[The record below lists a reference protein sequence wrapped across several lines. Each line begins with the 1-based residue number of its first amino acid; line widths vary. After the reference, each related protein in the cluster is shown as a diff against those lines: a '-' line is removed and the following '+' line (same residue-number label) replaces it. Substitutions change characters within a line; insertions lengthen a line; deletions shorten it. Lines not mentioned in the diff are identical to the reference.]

1 MIDWTRKH
9 PRKCI
14 FLTNVF
20 SKNNFHHEIFSKSK
34 RTLNF
39 KCCKRCT
46 RKHKIQWDH
55 PKWYSKMTMVR
66 FLLPGWNAY
75 FATDVFLGEK
85 AIQCDFISHFS
96 APPYITTHLLQTSDN
111 GTRET
116 TCESISK
123 RRTQAHYVSNSADDK
138 RRMSNRARIA
148 QLRKADPRQLF
159 PFNSAR

>member
-1 MIDWTRKH
+1 MLQTMHTKTQDSVRSSQMI
-9 PRKCI
+9 
-14 FLTNVF
+14 LQN
-20 SKNNFHHEIFSKSK
+20 
-34 RTLNF
+34 
-39 KCCKRCT
+39 
-46 RKHKIQWDH
+46 DH
-55 PKWYSKMTMVR
+55 GPISLAGLER
-66 FLLPGWNAY
+66 ILR
-75 FATDVFLGEK
+75 DRRFLGEK

-123 RRTQAHYVSNSADDK
+123 RRTQAHYVRNSADHK

-159 PFNSAR
+159 PFDSAR

>member
-1 MIDWTRKH
+1 MLQTMHTKTQDSVRSSQMI
-9 PRKCI
+9 
-14 FLTNVF
+14 LTKTQDSERV
-20 SKNNFHHEIFSKSK
+20 S
-34 RTLNF
+34 
-39 KCCKRCT
+39 
-46 RKHKIQWDH
+46 Q
-55 PKWYSKMTMVR
+55 MTMVR

-75 FATDVFLGEK
+75 FATDVFWGEK